1 LIFERKRPGCSVQS
15 QMGVPVNYKGV
26 QLDVGCRLDLL
37 VEDEVIIEIKSAE
50 TLQDV
55 HKINW

>member
-1 LIFERKRPGCSVQS
+1 
-15 QMGVPVNYKGV
+15 MGVPVNYKGV